1 MSTINYIKKSLTVL
15 AMGSALLSCQTEMPK
30 EAETEKLVDY
40 VDPFIGT
47 GEHGHT
53 FPGATLPYG
62 GVQCSPVNGVSGWD
76 WVSGYHISDSLLVG
90 FGHLHLS
97 GTGIGDLN
105 DLIIL
110 PTDKEHTLDPK
121 ENDRAKLTYTEKYTH
136 DTEIAH
142 PGYYAVTLEN
152 SGIRAEMTTGLRV
165 GFHRWTYPAN
175 AKAPSMIIN
184 LGYATNWD
192 GVTETA
198 LSEKGKNTIIGKR
211 LSKGWA
217 EDQRVYFEMNFSRD
231 IKDIK
236 IEKSGNRL
244 IAQVVFDG
252 VDNQNQVTAAMGISS
267 VSVEGA
273 HVALEQEAKG
283 YSFDLK
289 RQAASTIW
297 EKALK
302 QIKVTTKDKKAR
314 EIFYTALYHSK
325 IAPVTHSDALGE
337 YKGADHK
344 IHKAEGFTYYSTFSL
359 WDTFRAVHPLS
370 TIIESQKRNADFINT
385 MLAHYDETGILPVW
399 SLAGNETN
407 CMTGYHAMPVLA
419 DAVLKNIKG
428 IDANRVF
435 EAMKATSLQDA
446 RDLKM
451 YKKYGFIPSDKGGES
466 VTKTLEY
473 AYDDWCIAQVAKH
486 IGNEKAYQEYM
497 KRSEGYKPLF
507 DKETEFMR
515 GRLTNGK
522 FRLPF
527 DPAEANHRENT
538 DYTEGNAYQHSWF
551 VLQDVQ
557 GLIDLFPSKEAFVA
571 KLDELFTASS
581 ELTGDNV
588 SPDISG
594 LIGQYAH
601 GNEPS
606 HHIAYLYDYAGAPW
620 KTQEKVR
627 EILETQYD
635 NTPEGISGNEDCGQ
649 MSAWYVFSSLGF
661 YPVNP
666 AQGIYA
672 FGSPIFEEAEI
683 NTSNGKVFK
692 VEAKDVSKKNIYIKS
707 VTLNGKALDRLY
719 IKHKEIMD
727 GGTLIFEMSDKPN
740 KELGVNTPPPSNKI

>member
-1 MSTINYIKKSLTVL
+1 MKKSLTVL

>member
-1 MSTINYIKKSLTVL
+1 
-15 AMGSALLSCQTEMPK
+15 MGSSLLSCQTEMPQ
-30 EAETEKLVDY
+30 EAETKKLVDY

-121 ENDRAKLTYTEKYTH
+121 ENDRAKLPYTEKYTH
-136 DTEIAH
+136 STEVAH

-297 EKALK
+297 EKALE
-302 QIKVTTKDKKAR
+302 QIKVTTTDAKAR

-385 MLAHYDETGILPVW
+385 MLAHYDETGVLPVW

-435 EAMKATSLQDA
+435 EAMQATSLQDA
-446 RDLKM
+446 RDLKV

-486 IGNEKAYQEYM
+486 IGNEKAYQQYM

-672 FGSPIFEEAEI
+672 FGSPIFEQAEI

-692 VEAKDVSKKNIYIKS
+692 VEAKNVSKKNIYIKS

-719 IKHKEIMD
+719 ITHKEIMT
-727 GGTLIFEMSDKPN
+727 GGTLTFEMSDKPN
-740 KELGVNTPPPSNKI
+740 KELGVNTPPPSNTI

>member
-1 MSTINYIKKSLTVL
+1 MTVL

>member
-1 MSTINYIKKSLTVL
+1 
-15 AMGSALLSCQTEMPK
+15 MGSALLSCQTEMPK